1 MGRASADELPE
12 ILPIFPL
19 SGAMLLPH
27 GRLPLNI
34 FEPRYLSMVRAAL
47 AAERMIG
54 MIQPRAS
61 DQETAGDGAA
71 LYATGCVGR
80 ITDFSETED
89 GRYVI
94 VLSGLCRFEIA
105 EELEMLDGY
114 RRVRPDYHRYLDDRA
129 EPAVDLADRERLIV
143 ALKRFLAARD
153 LATDWQTADSA
164 SDPVLINSV
173 AMACPFAPEEKQA
186 LLEAPDLNQRAER
199 LMVLFEMD
207 SHGIEGRG
215 ALH

>member
-1 MGRASADELPE
+1 
-12 ILPIFPL
+12 
-19 SGAMLLPH
+19 
-27 GRLPLNI
+27 
-34 FEPRYLSMVRAAL
+34 
-47 AAERMIG
+47 MIG

-61 DQETAGDGAA
+61 DRETAGDGAA

-89 GRYVI
+89 GRFVI

-105 EELEMLDGY
+105 EELAMLDGY

-129 EPAVDLADRERLIV
+129 EPAVPLADRQRLIV
-143 ALKRFLAARD
+143 ALKSFLTARD
-153 LATDWQTADSA
+153 LATDWPNADGA
-164 SDPVLINSV
+164 SDPFLVNSV

-186 LLEAPDLNQRAER
+186 LLEAADLNERADR
-199 LMVLFEMD
+199 LMALFEMD
-207 SHGIEGRG
+207 SHGIAGTR

>member
-1 MGRASADELPE
+1 MGGGPTDDLPE

-19 SGAMLLPH
+19 SGAVLLPH
-27 GRLPLNI
+27 GRMPLNI
-34 FEPRYLSMVRAAL
+34 FEPRYLNMVRAAL
-47 AAERMIG
+47 GAERMIG

-61 DQETAGDGAA
+61 DRETAADSAA

-80 ITDFSETED
+80 ITDFSESED
-89 GRYVI
+89 GRFVI

-129 EPAVDLADRERLIV
+129 EPVVHLADRERLLI
-143 ALKRFLAARD
+143 ALKGFLAARD

-173 AMACPFAPEEKQA
+173 AMACPFAPQEKQA
-186 LLEAPDLNQRAER
+186 LLEADDLNQRAER
-199 LMVLFEMD
+199 LIALFEMD
-207 SHGIEGRG
+207 SHGIEGPG